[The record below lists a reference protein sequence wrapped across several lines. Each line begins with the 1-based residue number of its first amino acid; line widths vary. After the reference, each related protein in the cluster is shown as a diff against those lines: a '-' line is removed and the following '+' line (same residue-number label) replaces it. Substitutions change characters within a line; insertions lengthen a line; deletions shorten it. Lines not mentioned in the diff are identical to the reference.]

1 MSRVL
6 VTGAAGFIGSTLV
19 DRLLADGHD
28 VIGVDCFTNYYSRVQ
43 KRQNIIAACG
53 HPRFTLIERT
63 IAHTDWATILP
74 DVEYVFHLAGQPG
87 VRASWGKQFDT
98 YLTDNIAATQILLE
112 ACVKHA
118 TRLKKFVYASTSS
131 VYGTSVAPFSEI
143 RLPQPISPYGVTKLA
158 AEHLCLLYQHSYDL
172 PTVAVRYFTV
182 YGPRQ
187 RPDMAFHIFLK
198 AAIEAQPLPIFGD
211 GQQRRDFTY
220 VRDAVD
226 GTIRAAYLGQPG
238 TVYNIGGG
246 AQVSLTYALGVLGG
260 VVGVDVLQTENVGVQ
275 RGDMRDTHA
284 DISRAR
290 VHLMYEPRTLLVDG
304 IRAEYEWL
312 LRTYRDVV

>member
-1 MSRVL
+1 MSRIL

-43 KRQNIIAACG
+43 KRQNIIAACE

-63 IAHTDWATILP
+63 IEHTEWDKVLP

-118 TRLKKFVYASTSS
+118 PRLKKFVYASTSS
-131 VYGTSVAPFSEI
+131 VYGNSTPPFSEI

-158 AEHLCLLYQHSYDL
+158 AEHLCLLYQHSYGL
-172 PTVAVRYFTV
+172 PTVAVQI
-182 YGPRQ
+182 G
-187 RPDMAFHIFLK
+187 
-198 AAIEAQPLPIFGD
+198 
-211 GQQRRDFTY
+211 
-220 VRDAVD
+220 
-226 GTIRAAYLGQPG
+226 RAH
-238 TVYNIGGG
+238 V
-246 AQVSLTYALGVLGG
+246 
-260 VVGVDVLQTENVGVQ
+260 
-275 RGDMRDTHA
+275 
-284 DISRAR
+284 
-290 VHLMYEPRTLLVDG
+290 
-304 IRAEYEWL
+304 
-312 LRTYRDVV
+312 

>member
-1 MSRVL
+1 MSRIL

-43 KRQNIIAACG
+43 KRQNIIAACE

-63 IAHTDWATILP
+63 IEHTEWDKVLP

-131 VYGTSVAPFSEI
+131 VYGNSTPPFSEI

-158 AEHLCLLYQHSYDL
+158 AEHLCLLYQHSYGL

-198 AAIEAQPLPIFGD
+198 AAIEAQPLPVFGD

-226 GTIRAAYLGQPG
+226 GTMRAAYLGDVG

-290 VHLMYEPRTLLVDG
+290 VHLMYEPRTFLADG